1 MAASDPRGYTLRRV
15 TKKRLKVVEARSEK
29 LGRPTIMDRAL
40 AHRYGTS
47 YVYLAAFA
55 IDVDRVHELDPE
67 DGSLPFGWEVWL
79 VERYLVKLFREAAP
93 GPEAEADDAP
103 QGLVQ
108 MVEHACLSV
117 MDLPRVKPGQRAP
130 FGSQLPFAIYAGV
143 ARKRLPNR
151 LGDAFHAWKKP
162 PLDLLDDLRAIDAR
176 PALGPQLVQHCLE
189 AKVQPALIPPVVE
202 ALKGLVDDA

>member
-1 MAASDPRGYTLRRV
+1 MRRIHSGHV

-29 LGRPTIMDRAL
+29 LGRPNIMDRAL
-40 AHRYGTS
+40 AHRYGTP

-55 IDVDRVHELDPE
+55 IDVDRVHELDPQ

-79 VERYLVKLFREAAP
+79 LERYLTKLFGEASEDP
-93 GPEAEADDAP
+93 
-103 QGLVQ
+103 VQ

-117 MDLPRVKPGQRAP
+117 MDLPSVKPGQHAP

-143 ARKRLPNR
+143 ARKLLPNR
-151 LGDAFHAWKKP
+151 LGDCFQVWKKP
-162 PLDLLDDLRAIDAR
+162 PLDLLEDLALIDQTSGA
-176 PALGPQLVQHCLE
+176 GPRLVQHCLR

-202 ALKGLVDDA
+202 ALGRLFTS